1 MNKRKEDAIALIKMI
16 IRELS
21 GNFINL
27 PFIVNYEKPLTDI
40 YIKHNEII
48 ITMETLGVKKEDI
61 KIYTTKRAI
70 KIRANN
76 KFYKNIKLPFKI
88 NPNNTKATY
97 NNGILEIKTKI
108 LNA

>member
-70 KIRANN
+70 KI
-76 KFYKNIKLPFKI
+76 KKLPFKI